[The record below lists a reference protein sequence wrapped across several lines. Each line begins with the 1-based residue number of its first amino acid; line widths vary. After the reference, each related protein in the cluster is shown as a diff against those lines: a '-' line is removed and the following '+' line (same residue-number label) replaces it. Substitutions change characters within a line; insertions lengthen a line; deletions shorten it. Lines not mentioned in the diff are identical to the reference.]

1 MAPYRLLAI
10 SSTLV
15 LAGAL
20 AWSSNGLRASAG
32 ASAAGSNAPAG
43 PGGAPGSAAPAASA
57 PASAAPGA
65 AGTPAAAGT
74 SATGAAQQSGAAAAP
89 EAAGPVHR
97 VAIPGGADGKPFP
110 YTVEIPADWQ
120 VAVSKTVP
128 GVFIGPAGVSEPE
141 TDPRMIYVRVSPA
154 SLADP
159 QAVVA
164 NIKRSDAADDTWTA
178 PRVEVHETGGVR
190 GVLVQMNSGS
200 GIQARSSLVLKLPL
214 GQTSLDFIASAPT
227 PEFDRRAAAYERVLM
242 SVQPVR

>member
-15 LAGAL
+15 LAAAL
-20 AWSSNGLRASAG
+20 AWSSSGPR
-32 ASAAGSNAPAG
+32 ASAAGS
-43 PGGAPGSAAPAASA
+43 AAPATSAAA
-57 PASAAPGA
+57 PATPGTGA
-65 AGTPAAAGT
+65 AGSP
-74 SATGAAQQSGAAAAP
+74 AQQQNGAAAAP
-89 EAAGPVHR
+89 EGAGPLHR
-97 VAIPGGADGKPFP
+97 VEIPGGADGKPFP

-178 PRVEVHETGGVR
+178 PLVEEHVVGGVH

-227 PEFDRRAAAYERVLM
+227 PEFDRRLAVYQRVLM